1 MSVVLSMLALPI
13 LPSGGSVSAMM
24 VPLVLLAR
32 IGGAGE
38 AAAAGFLT
46 GCLKLLLN
54 ARVFDPLQMVLD
66 YPLAYAVTG
75 LAAIGGI
82 YVGVTLACLAR
93 LAVHTLTGYISLH
106 VALPASLLYNSG
118 HMVPEWL
125 LTLVIIV
132 VLQQRGIVDRFQ
144 RNLRRTE

>member
-1 MSVVLSMLALPI
+1 
-13 LPSGGSVSAMM
+13 MM

-32 IGGAGE
+32 IAGAGE

-66 YPLAYAVTG
+66 YPLAYAVSG
-75 LAAIGGI
+75 LAAVGGI
-82 YVGVTLACLAR
+82 YVGVTLACLLR
-93 LAVHTLTGYISLH
+93 LVVHTLTGYLSLH

-125 LTLVIIV
+125 LTLVV
-132 VLQQRGIVDRFQ
+132 VAVLQRRGIIDRFR
-144 RNLRRTE
+144 RNVRRTE